1 MRHQLPKI
9 FLNAPHT
16 STSLDAA
23 TDQWI
28 VIQPRRNQ
36 TWLIHQDRWRCRR
49 FDLTLEEITYGIQKK

>member
-1 MRHQLPKI
+1 MQFNLPEI

-36 TWLIHQDRWRCRR
+36 TWLISRDRWRCRR
-49 FDLTLEEITYGIQKK
+49 FDLTEQEIRYEA

>member
-1 MRHQLPKI
+1 MRHELPKI

-16 STSLDAA
+16 STQLDAA

-36 TWLIHQDRWRCRR
+36 CWLIHPDRWRCRR
-49 FDLTLEEITYGIQKK
+49 FDITQEDMINEEEL